1 MIRLPW
7 KQKALG
13 NKGAFL
19 SPRRGQ
25 CGRLFH
31 CVLGADRTG
40 FASISDA
47 FLDFV
52 SRFLPQSLFPSL
64 CFCRRH
70 CFSPLS
76 FHLPLPR
83 SILLPS
89 LPGPGLAAS
98 LRGVSD
104 ARGAGGAAERGRR
117 ARGDSP
123 LPPGNSGWN
132 REKKPHPSPCDS
144 PAAANPIS
152 APEII
157 TLPTNA
163 RLFQPA
169 SERAA
174 RGAGAPGGG
183 EGRVPEG
190 SGVPEGSSTP
200 NCFGLRGR
208 SGRPVAPQGSRRL
221 WEEPSR
227 NQGKKL
233 PELG

>member
-13 NKGAFL
+13 NKSAFL
-19 SPRRGQ
+19 YPRRGQ
-25 CGRLFH
+25 CGRLFY

-52 SRFLPQSLFPSL
+52 SLFLPQSLFPSL
-64 CFCRRH
+64 CFCPRH

-89 LPGPGLAAS
+89 LPGPGSAAS
-98 LRGVSD
+98 LRGVSV

-123 LPPGNSGWN
+123 FHLAVAAVTGRRN
-132 REKKPHPSPCDS
+132 RIHPH
-144 PAAANPIS
+144 AV
-152 APEII
+152 
-157 TLPTNA
+157 L
-163 RLFQPA
+163 Q
-169 SERAA
+169 
-174 RGAGAPGGG
+174 
-183 EGRVPEG
+183 
-190 SGVPEGSSTP
+190 
-200 NCFGLRGR
+200 
-208 SGRPVAPQGSRRL
+208 RPLIPLAHL
-221 WEEPSR
+221 
-227 NQGKKL
+227 K
-233 PELG
+233 